1 MPNKAGT
8 LIYFDSAGSYPIL
21 PEALDAITS
30 ALQDYP
36 GNPSATHLAGES
48 AAEHCESVRENLAE
62 AIGANPSEVVFT
74 SGATESNN
82 LALKGHFSRP
92 ESRSKRH
99 LVVSALEHKCILA
112 IADYLERCEGVDV
125 SLVMPDQHGVIT
137 SEAVA
142 KHLRPD
148 TSLVSIMHVNNELG
162 TVNPLANIGDLCWE
176 KEIAFHTDAAQSFL
190 KVPVDVEE
198 HGLTYASFSAH
209 KVGGPK
215 GIGALFIRDQRSAEI
230 EAVVHGAGQ
239 EFGLR
244 GGTVAM
250 PLVKSFGAA
259 IESFPTVFE
268 ATCQKDLKNRLFV
281 ELREQGVE
289 FSVNAES
296 IPSLVSLE
304 LPHVNIAGLLRE
316 SDFALAT
323 GSACSAKEITASHV
337 LSALGFSRERADKT
351 LRISFD
357 HHTTNQ
363 DIEQLASAIARHQ
376 SG

>member
-1 MPNKAGT
+1 MLNKAAA

-21 PEALDAITS
+21 PQALDAITN
-30 ALQDYP
+30 ALNEFP

-48 AAEHCESVRENLAE
+48 ASKQCESVRENFAE
-62 AIGANPSEVVFT
+62 VIGASPSEIIFT

-92 ESRSKRH
+92 EFQSKRH
-99 LVVSALEHKCILA
+99 LVVSAIEHKCILA
-112 IADYLERCEGVDV
+112 IADYLERCENVEV

-137 SEAVA
+137 PEAVF
-142 KHLRPD
+142 KQLRPE
-148 TSLVSIMHVNNELG
+148 TGLVSVMHVNNELG
-162 TVNPLANIGDLCWE
+162 TVNPLASIGDLCWE
-176 KEIAFHTDAAQSFL
+176 KGIAFHTDAAQSFL
-190 KVPVDVEE
+190 KVPLDVEE
-198 HGLTYASFSAH
+198 FGVTYASFSAH

-259 IESFPTVFE
+259 IESFPTAFKT
-268 ATCQKDLKNRLFV
+268 TCQKDLKNRLLA
-281 ELREQGVE
+281 ELHEQGVE

-304 LPHVNIAGLLRE
+304 LPHINITGLLRE

-357 HHTTNQ
+357 HHTSDQ
-363 DIEQLASAIARHQ
+363 DIQQLASTIARHQ